1 MIFFV
6 ASVGLYL
13 GRYVQTI
20 HPEHSYYKEMV
31 MKTDKVLFLYVFVH
45 SFAST
50 CTKHNSCLLHTV
62 ELTNSNVLVT

>member
-45 SFAST
+45 SFGLDRAQNT
-50 CTKHNSCLLHTV
+50 IAV
-62 ELTNSNVLVT
+62 YF